1 MQPLRILLIHEV
13 SYAKKIVYDYQ
24 LFPELLALRGHD
36 VAVMDYDDSGDHE
49 HHKRK
54 YSRTG
59 IAEVTLENISY
70 INLPILKYITG
81 RINHKRLIKAKLK
94 NKEIDVV
101 FLYSVFINGTNTLK
115 LCKKHKVP
123 LIYRVLDAYHIL
135 RRNYFTM
142 LPLYLGE
149 RYIYR
154 NADIVCVTNEA
165 MSEYVNKIAGRDVS
179 ERIQVL
185 LHGVD
190 MSFFERKEKNKE
202 LLNKYGLNESDKIFL
217 FLGTTYVFSG
227 IDVVVENFEKILD
240 KIPNAKLLIV
250 GKGDLDIKLKLL
262 VSEKGLQDCVIL
274 TGLRPY
280 NEMPDFIKLAD
291 LSLTPFFINPITKDI
306 IPIKVLNC
314 LAGGTPMLCA
324 PIRDVVKHFPEYE
337 SGMIYADIANP
348 NNFIEKMIDIISDN
362 ALRTRL
368 SHNAIKYIEENFLL
382 DKQIDKLENLLYS
395 VISKHQIIQ

>member
-1 MQPLRILLIHEV
+1 
-13 SYAKKIVYDYQ
+13 
-24 LFPELLALRGHD
+24 
-36 VAVMDYDDSGDHE
+36 MD
-49 HHKRK
+49 
-54 YSRTG
+54 
-59 IAEVTLENISY
+59 N
-70 INLPILKYITG
+70 
-81 RINHKRLIKAKLK
+81 
-94 NKEIDVV
+94 
-101 FLYSVFINGTNTLK
+101 
-115 LCKKHKVP
+115 
-123 LIYRVLDAYHIL
+123 
-135 RRNYFTM
+135 
-142 LPLYLGE
+142 
-149 RYIYR
+149 
-154 NADIVCVTNEA
+154 
-165 MSEYVNKIAGRDVS
+165 
-179 ERIQVL
+179 
-185 LHGVD
+185 
-190 MSFFERKEKNKE
+190 
-202 LLNKYGLNESDKIFL
+202 
-217 FLGTTYVFSG
+217 
-227 IDVVVENFEKILD
+227 
-240 KIPNAKLLIV
+240 
-250 GKGDLDIKLKLL
+250 KLKLL